1 MSENREKKE
10 KVSHKA
16 PGKRTSS
23 APGGRGPSS
32 GSNFEKYAKFA
43 AVPLIAVILMLIIVI
58 SGKLQNKDKEHE
70 SDTSDVIALTESVPS
85 DNSVYQSDFS
95 EYELKKNAIPEINSL
110 IQTYFQALS
119 DCDIETVKKIM
130 VLGDS
135 DSFDKKEENMKS
147 EGQYIESYENIDCY
161 TKNGLEDNTYVVY
174 VAYDVKFLQM
184 DTLAPG
190 LARLYVVED
199 SDGKY
204 CIYAPYSDEVQ
215 AYMDEVDKS
224 EDVVLLAREIDDK
237 MTEALASDEKLR
249 EFMTILNQGVSGE
262 TAASQDSGANGSG
275 ADESGA
281 DGQTQS
287 TTAAQ

>member
-1 MSENREKKE
+1 MSDNREKKE

-16 PGKRTSS
+16 PGKRTPS

-43 AVPLIAVILMLIIVI
+43 AVPLIAIILMIIIVV
-58 SGKLQNKDKEHE
+58 SGKLRDQDKESE

-85 DNSVYQSDFS
+85 DNNVYQNDFS

-135 DSFDKKEENMKS
+135 DSFEKKEENMKS

-161 TKNGLEDNTYVVY
+161 TKEGPEDHSYVVY

-190 LARLYVVED
+190 LARLYVVAD
-199 SDGKY
+199 SDGNY
-204 CIYAPYSDEVQ
+204 CIYAPYSSEVE

-224 EDVVLLAREIDDK
+224 EDVVLLAREIDEK
-237 MTEALASDEKLR
+237 MGEALASDEKLR
-249 EFMTILNQGVSGE
+249 EFMTVLNQGVSGE
-262 TAASQDSGANGSG
+262 TPAAKDTDAP
-275 ADESGA
+275 ESDG
-281 DGQTQS
+281 DGQAQT